1 MDHRFWFDPH
11 RNRKILNQG
20 VSMWKKCFALLAFLL
35 LSYSFL
41 SAQDISPDEQAIKNQ
56 QEILLILP
64 GLIESSLLRE
74 ADLSKKEQI
83 SNDREADLTLKES
96 ELQKKEQSISARE
109 AELSQSEK
117 DMQILKNSVVTLSES
132 YKLEVQKGK
141 WKSRGLV
148 VLASCLAGSIIYS
161 ILK

>member
-1 MDHRFWFDPH
+1 
-11 RNRKILNQG
+11 
-20 VSMWKKCFALLAFLL
+20 MWKKCFALFAFLL

-41 SAQDISPDEQAIKNQ
+41 LAQAISPDDQAIENQ

-64 GLIESSLLRE
+64 GLIELSTLRE
-74 ADLSKKEQI
+74 ADLSKREQI
-83 SNDREADLTLKES
+83 SIERESRLQTKEN

-109 AELSQSEK
+109 TELSQSEK
-117 DMQILKNSVVTLSES
+117 DMQTLKNSVVTLSES

-141 WKSRGLV
+141 WKSRGIV

>member
-1 MDHRFWFDPH
+1 
-11 RNRKILNQG
+11 
-20 VSMWKKCFALLAFLL
+20 MWKKCFALFSLLL

-41 SAQDISPDEQAIKNQ
+41 SAQAISPDDQAIKNQ

-64 GLIESSLLRE
+64 GLIELSTLRE
-74 ADLSKKEQI
+74 ADLSKREQI
-83 SNDREADLTLKES
+83 SIERESRLQTKEN

-109 AELSQSEK
+109 TELSQSEK

-141 WKSRGLV
+141 WKSRGIV

>member
-1 MDHRFWFDPH
+1 
-11 RNRKILNQG
+11 
-20 VSMWKKCFALLAFLL
+20 MWKKCFALLAFLL

-41 SAQDISPDEQAIKNQ
+41 SAQAISPDDQAIKNQ

-64 GLIESSLLRE
+64 GLIELSTLRE
-74 ADLSKKEQI
+74 ADLSKREQI
-83 SNDREADLTLKES
+83 SIERESRLQTKEN

-109 AELSQSEK
+109 TELSQSEK
-117 DMQILKNSVVTLSES
+117 DMQILKNSVATLSES

-148 VLASCLAGSIIYS
+148 VLASCLAGSIIYA

>member
-1 MDHRFWFDPH
+1 M
-11 RNRKILNQG
+11 
-20 VSMWKKCFALLAFLL
+20 AFLL

-41 SAQDISPDEQAIKNQ
+41 SAQAISSDDQAIKNQ

-64 GLIESSLLRE
+64 GLIELSTLRE
-74 ADLSKKEQI
+74 ADLSKREQI
-83 SNDREADLTLKES
+83 SIERESRLQTKEN

-109 AELSQSEK
+109 TELSQSEK

-148 VLASCLAGSIIYS
+148 VLASCLAGSIIYA